1 MSRVRIEVIRNLDP
15 VRSKVCGSPKHW
27 VSDMSKKHQMSA
39 DPIAAKRRIGRSIAA
54 LADWSGSPSRLISLN
69 ILTFS
74 PNPLIYRTFPS

>member
-1 MSRVRIEVIRNLDP
+1 
-15 VRSKVCGSPKHW
+15 
-27 VSDMSKKHQMSA
+27 MSA